1 MRQSSAI
8 LATPIQL
15 AGGPATKELPGEA
28 ADVDLVANYEH
39 HVLEIYQGGKKV
51 AERPFSGVIEMRPA
65 TKGEI
70 CDVCGEGFDD
80 SRGLGGHRW
89 YKHQIPSPTRESR
102 DVPSSRRVTK

>member
-65 TKGEI
+65 PKSFI
-70 CDVCGEGFDD
+70 CEDCQRGFDD
-80 SRGLGGHRW
+80 ARALGGHRF
-89 YKHQIPSPTRESR
+89 HLHG
-102 DVPSSRRVTK
+102 VPSSRKVAKP